1 MRLRVP
7 GSLDFIKRGGAGKAL
22 ERASRVW
29 WGLPWPF
36 SSAGLWERAWGGA
49 ARGLLGVVVRARVRS
64 LRMSRTEVADSPG
77 KVAGACGAQ
86 GAGPCAGPRR
96 RWNRIRA
103 AGLVLPLLLGHL
115 LALTVG
121 GGAFYLEVRELEEKC
136 FIQEIPDGTMVIG
149 NYKTELYDPAME
161 KYQPSPQ
168 WINLFVF
175 VKDPENKNLLSRQ
188 YGPQGSFTF
197 TSQSPGEHQI
207 CLHLESIR
215 FALFYG
221 GKLAIHLDMQLGERT
236 NDYTEFAAND
246 KLTLLHLR
254 IQKLVEQVEK
264 IQKEQ
269 EHQRECSQTT
279 CSLCLSVTLGNR
291 RVDGDSNEHLQRGVL
306 NRTPSSLSP
315 ALLPPLLGLP
325 PHWPP
330 RHATTPGAS
339 SLPCLPEA
347 SSAWHR
353 DPT

>member
-269 EHQRECSQTT
+269 EHQRWREEHFRQTSEST
-279 CSLCLSVTLGNR
+279 NQRVLWWSILQTLILVATG
-291 RVDGDSNEHLQRGVL
+291 VWQMLHLKSFFKAKKLV
-306 NRTPSSLSP
+306 
-315 ALLPPLLGLP
+315 
-325 PHWPP
+325 
-330 RHATTPGAS
+330 
-339 SLPCLPEA
+339 
-347 SSAWHR
+347 
-353 DPT
+353 